1 MGKVQTPCRGST
13 KAFLG
18 GGRSSRSVGKTL
30 RGTKRLRPR
39 KVIKEHKRK
48 SGVRTDSRVTVE
60 ASPRAR
66 TTDFGKG
73 GVAADIFGHRAH
85 KVGYGKVG
93 NGKDAKE

>member
-1 MGKVQTPCRGST
+1 MDTDGCMRGDRAKRDSDR
-13 KAFLG
+13 A
-18 GGRSSRSVGKTL
+18 RSY
-30 RGTKRLRPR
+30 
-39 KVIKEHKRK
+39 KEHKRK

-60 ASPRAR
+60 AAPRAR
-66 TTDFGKG
+66 TTDLGKG

>member
-1 MGKVQTPCRGST
+1 MDMDGCMRGDRAKRDSDR
-13 KAFLG
+13 A
-18 GGRSSRSVGKTL
+18 RSY
-30 RGTKRLRPR
+30 
-39 KVIKEHKRK
+39 KEHKRN
-48 SGVRTDSRVTVE
+48 SGVRTDSRGTVE
-60 ASPRAR
+60 AAPRAR

>member
-1 MGKVQTPCRGST
+1 MDMDGGMR
-13 KAFLG
+13 
-18 GGRSSRSVGKTL
+18 GGRAKRDSDRARSY
-30 RGTKRLRPR
+30 
-39 KVIKEHKRK
+39 KEHKRN

-60 ASPRAR
+60 AAPRAR

-93 NGKDAKE
+93 KAMRQEKSHLTR